1 MRDKDFLKKL
11 YFEMLRIRMVEEKL
25 TEWCNADLI
34 KAPVHLSIGQEAV
47 AVGVMA
53 ALKPQDKIVSTH
65 RCHAHYLAKGGN
77 LKKMMAEILGKA
89 TGCCKG
95 KGGTMHLFDDEAGHV
110 VSAPLVGASISFAVG
125 IALSAKMKGEDKI
138 VVAFFGDGA
147 VEEGI
152 FWESL
157 NFAVVHH
164 LPILF
169 VCENNLYATH
179 IHIRDRQPSEEI
191 ASRVKPHNIHA
202 CRIADANNVLTV
214 REVAASMVDLVRKNQ
229 PCFIEACTYRLR
241 EHWGVG
247 EDWHLG
253 YRSREEGEKWMAKCP
268 FKQLRNTLEQ
278 WYLQL
283 SDQIEVDER
292 NFLIKDDEIDIW
304 TSLIREE
311 IDEAV
316 EFAFK
321 SPPPSREDLL
331 SEVGGGE

>member
-1 MRDKDFLKKL
+1 MHQLKIRMVNERSPRDKNLLKKL
-11 YFEMLRIRMVEEKL
+11 YFEMLRIRRVEEKL
-25 TEWCNADLI
+25 TEWCNAGLI

-65 RCHAHYLAKGGN
+65 RCHGHYLAKGGD

-95 KGGTMHLFDDEAGHV
+95 KGGTMHLFDDKAGLV
-110 VSAPLVGASISFAVG
+110 VSTPLVASSIAFAVG
-125 IALSAKMKGEDKI
+125 IALSSKMKGEDKI
-138 VVAFFGDGA
+138 AVTFFGDGA

-157 NFAVVHH
+157 NFASVHK
-164 LPILF
+164 LPVLF

-179 IHIRDRQPSEEI
+179 SHILQRQPSEEI
-191 ASRVKPHNIHA
+191 VWRVKPHNVHA
-202 CRIADANNVLTV
+202 CRIDDANNVLNV
-214 REVAASMVDLVRKNQ
+214 MEIAASMADLVRKNQ
-229 PCFIEACTYRLR
+229 PCFIEACTYRLK

-253 YRSREEGEKWMAKCP
+253 YRSREEGEKWLAKCP
-268 FKQLRNTLEQ
+268 FKQLQNVFKEEGI
-278 WYLQL
+278 LQ
-283 SDQIEVDER
+283 SEIEEMDR
-292 NFLIKDDEIDIW
+292 AIKK
-304 TSLIREE
+304 E

-316 EFAFK
+316 EFAIQ
-321 SPPPSREDLL
+321 SPMPSFEDLNR
-331 SEVGGGE
+331 EVQ